1 MKCELMIWK
10 NMIKNLKI
18 KEILALPYYYIM
30 RIIFINNLTVNK
42 LKFPNSIGN
51 I

>member
-1 MKCELMIWK
+1 MEKYDKEFK
-10 NMIKNLKI
+10 DK

-30 RIIFINNLTVNK
+30 RIIFINNLTVKK